1 LKNFAC
7 IKLTLKRLD
16 EKISSV
22 SSSQPDDIDDDGIED
37 IFKDFP
43 LSEEINLINL
53 EEKLKKDMIYK
64 RKLVNILITLINV
77 CVGQVRYIYIFLQ
90 NCYFVLVQCCL

>member
-1 LKNFAC
+1 LKNLAF

-22 SSSQPDDIDDDGIED
+22 SSSQPDDIDDEGIED
-37 IFKDFP
+37 IFNDFP
-43 LSEEINLINL
+43 LSEEINLIHL

-64 RKLVNILITLINV
+64 KKLVNMLITIINV
-77 CVGQVRYIYIFLQ
+77 CVGI
-90 NCYFVLVQCCL
+90 

>member
-1 LKNFAC
+1 LKNLAF

-22 SSSQPDDIDDDGIED
+22 SSLSQPADDIDDEGIEE
-37 IFKDFP
+37 IFNDFP

-53 EEKLKKDMIYK
+53 EEKLKKDMSYK
-64 RKLVNILITLINV
+64 KKLVNMII
-77 CVGQVRYIYIFLQ
+77 RYYDKCMYIKYLK
-90 NCYFVLVQCCL
+90 LL

>member
-1 LKNFAC
+1 LKNLAF

-22 SSSQPDDIDDDGIED
+22 SSLSQPADDIDDEGIED
-37 IFKDFP
+37 IFNDFP

-53 EEKLKKDMIYK
+53 EEKLKKDMSYK
-64 RKLVNILITLINV
+64 KKLVNMIITMINV
-77 CVGQVRYIYIFLQ
+77 CI
-90 NCYFVLVQCCL
+90 

>member
-1 LKNFAC
+1 LKNLAF

-22 SSSQPDDIDDDGIED
+22 SSSQPDDIDDEKIED
-37 IFKDFP
+37 IFNDFP

-53 EEKLKKDMIYK
+53 EEKLKNDMIYK
-64 RKLVNILITLINV
+64 KKLVNILITIINV
-77 CVGQVRYIYIFLQ
+77 SVYNI
-90 NCYFVLVQCCL
+90 

>member
-1 LKNFAC
+1 LKNLAF

-22 SSSQPDDIDDDGIED
+22 SLSQPANDIDDEGIED
-37 IFKDFP
+37 IFNDFP

-53 EEKLKKDMIYK
+53 EKKLKKDMSYK
-64 RKLVNILITLINV
+64 KKLVNMIITMINV
-77 CVGQVRYIYIFLQ
+77 CKICI
-90 NCYFVLVQCCL
+90 

>member
-1 LKNFAC
+1 MKNLAF

-22 SSSQPDDIDDDGIED
+22 SLSQPADDIDDEGIED
-37 IFKDFP
+37 IFNDFP

-53 EEKLKKDMIYK
+53 EEKLKKDMSYK
-64 RKLVNILITLINV
+64 KKMVNMIITMINV
-77 CVGQVRYIYIFLQ
+77 CL
-90 NCYFVLVQCCL
+90 

>member
-1 LKNFAC
+1 LKNLAF

-22 SSSQPDDIDDDGIED
+22 SLSQPADDIDDEGIED
-37 IFKDFP
+37 IFNDFP

-53 EEKLKKDMIYK
+53 EEKLKKDISYK
-64 RKLVNILITLINV
+64 KNW
-77 CVGQVRYIYIFLQ
+77 
-90 NCYFVLVQCCL
+90 